1 MRPRLERHTQIG
13 FRQAYDRD
21 ADFLYALHVATMKEY
36 VDRTWGWDDGFQEAI
51 FRKNHNPAEMQII
64 TCDGQDIGMI
74 SVEEGGEEV
83 FLRTIAIHP
92 TYQRQGLGTSIIQ
105 QIIADAAHQMKSTSL
120 RVLKVNPAKRLYE
133 RLGFS
138 IIEETPTHYM
148 MRTQQ
153 VKKTTL

>member
-1 MRPRLERHTQIG
+1 MPSRLERPTQIG
-13 FRQAYDRD
+13 FRQAQDRD

-64 TCDGQDIGMI
+64 TGNGQDIGMI
-74 SVEEGGEEV
+74 SVEERGKEF

-105 QIIADAAHQMKSTSL
+105 QIIADAARQMKSTSL

-133 RLGFS
+133 RLGFR
-138 IIEETPTHYM
+138 IIEETPTHYIM
-148 MRTQQ
+148 STQ
-153 VKKTTL
+153 